1 LSGVFHRAGY
11 GLTRVEFVRRAYLLM
26 PLLFGGCGESIEQAE
41 TDVGEETYLRYCF
54 SCHQGGVAG
63 APSLGDLQAWAPRL
77 DKGREALLQ
86 SVIDGIPPAMPIR
99 GLCNSCS
106 DEELAASVDYMLNA
120 VRDQAREAGTL

>member
-1 LSGVFHRAGY
+1 MRL
-11 GLTRVEFVRRAYLLM
+11 AYLLL
-26 PLLFGGCGESIEQAE
+26 PLLLGGCGESTEQEE
-41 TDVGEETYLRYCF
+41 TSIGKQTYLRYCF

-63 APSLGDLQAWAPRL
+63 APSLGDVESWTPRL

-106 DEELAASVDYMLNA
+106 DEELAASVDYMLDA
-120 VRDQAREAGTL
+120 VRDEARDAGSL

>member
-1 LSGVFHRAGY
+1 MSRVFHRAGY
-11 GLTRVEFVRRAYLLM
+11 GLTQGEFVRLAYLLL
-26 PLLFGGCGESIEQAE
+26 PFLLVGCGVSTEQAE
-41 TDVGEETYLRYCF
+41 TDMGKETYLRYCF

-63 APSLGDLQAWAPRL
+63 APSLGDVEAWAPRL
-77 DKGREALLQ
+77 DKGRDVLLQ

-120 VRDQAREAGTL
+120 VRDKAREVGGP